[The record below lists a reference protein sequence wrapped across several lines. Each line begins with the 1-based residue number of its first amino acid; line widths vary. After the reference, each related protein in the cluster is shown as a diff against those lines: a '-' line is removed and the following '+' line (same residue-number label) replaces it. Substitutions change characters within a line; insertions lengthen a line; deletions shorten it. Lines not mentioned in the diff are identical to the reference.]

1 MRLAIFAPV
10 FVRPT
15 ETFIYDAAAG
25 LAAGGL
31 DPVVVT
37 LERGCEAERP
47 WDRITVVAPEGPR
60 GASRVLNALARRT
73 GLVSAARRRERDI
86 EAALKRTFADLRP
99 DVILANYGHGGV
111 RVTPVARA
119 LGIPLMVSFHGAD
132 ASRLARKPEWQTRYR
147 DMFRTCA
154 LATGPSA
161 YVVDRLVGLGCPADR
176 ARVLHYGIRTDRPL
190 PEHRSGEMAGGGGPQ
205 PVRFLSVGRL
215 TAKKHPVG
223 LLEAFA
229 ACRDELG
236 PGQARL
242 TVIGDGPLT
251 EEVAAAADRL
261 RLGDDLE
268 LAGRKPHEAVLDAYA
283 RADIYVQHSVTA
295 PDGDEEGLPVSIT
308 EALAAGVPVIAT
320 RHSGIPE
327 VVREDVTGYLV
338 DEHDVGGMG
347 RLMADLARRPGDWPR
362 LGAAGRQLL
371 EREFAVPVVQRRL
384 RDLLAEAARTARAA

>member
-25 LAAGGL
+25 LAEGGL

-37 LERGCEAERP
+37 LERGSAEERP
-47 WDRITVVAPEGPR
+47 WDNLVEVAPAGPQ
-60 GASRVLNALARRT
+60 GARRFLHALGRRT

-86 EAALKRTFADLRP
+86 ETALRQTFEAIRP

-111 RVTPVARA
+111 RVTPAARA

-132 ASRLARKPEWQTRYR
+132 ASRLARKPEWQARYR
-147 DMFRTCA
+147 DMFSTCA

-161 YVVDRLVGLGCPADR
+161 YVVDRLIRLGCPPDR
-176 ARVLHYGIRTDRPL
+176 ARVLHYGIRTDRPA
-190 PEHRSGEMAGGGGPQ
+190 AGTRPAEAGTGGPR

-229 ACRDELG
+229 VCRDILG

-242 TVIGDGPLT
+242 TMIGDGPLT
-251 EEVAAAADRL
+251 DEVAAAAARL
-261 RLGDDLE
+261 NLGEDLD
-268 LAGRKPHEAVLDAYA
+268 LAGRRPHEDVLDAYA

-327 VVREDVTGYLV
+327 VVREDVTGFLV
-338 DEHDVGGMG
+338 DEHDVQAMG
-347 RLMADLARRPGDWPR
+347 RRMADLAGRPGDWPR

-371 EREFAVPVVQRRL
+371 QEEFSVPVVQQRL